1 MADDLLIPD
10 DDEACTVA
18 LEDLLAADPDVAG
31 AIDRDRLSA
40 LFDPAHHLRHMDDLM
55 ERVAAL

>member
-1 MADDLLIPD
+1 VQRNARTAWD
-10 DDEACTVA
+10 TGQR